1 MCLKNEVQTALACKN
16 ETDPKPVAV
25 NCQDN
30 SSMCSNNE
38 EQPVLACKNEPEQK
52 TVAVNCQDN
61 SSMCSNNEE
70 QNTIAYKNDA
80 INSELVLESLIGMI
94 IETWRFVKSYQSMAI
109 KLPAI
114 DQTKHQNKLR
124 YFLRQLNNQLAKSN
138 ISIVGCEGQIYQEGM
153 AVSAINLD
161 EFSHEDTL
169 IVDQVIEPIIMGSNG
184 LLHTGIVTLKKQ
196 EGK

>member
-1 MCLKNEVQTALACKN
+1 MAEHTSN
-16 ETDPKPVAV
+16 
-25 NCQDN
+25 N

-38 EQPVLACKNEPEQK
+38 EQPVLACTNEPEPK
-52 TVAVNCQDN
+52 PVAAN
-61 SSMCSNNEE
+61 SLDDSSTCSKNEE
-70 QNTIAYKNDA
+70 KPVLACKSDEVSSN
-80 INSELVLESLIGMI
+80 LVLESLIGMV
-94 IETWRFVKSYQSMAI
+94 IESWRFVKSYHSMAI
-109 KLPAI
+109 KLPTN
-114 DQTKHQNKLR
+114 DQTKHLNKLR
-124 YFLRQLNNQLAKSN
+124 YFQRQLNIQLAKSN
-138 ISIVGCEGQIYQEGM
+138 ISIVSCEGQVYQEGM

>member
-1 MCLKNEVQTALACKN
+1 MYIPPSFDLKPEL
-16 ETDPKPVAV
+16 VAELTS
-25 NCQDN
+25 NN

-38 EQPVLACKNEPEQK
+38 EQPVLACTNEPEPK
-52 TVAVNCQDN
+52 PVAAN
-61 SSMCSNNEE
+61 SLDDSSTCSKNEE
-70 QNTIAYKNDA
+70 KPVLACKSDEVSSN
-80 INSELVLESLIGMI
+80 LVLESLIGMV
-94 IETWRFVKSYQSMAI
+94 IESWRFVKSYHSMAI
-109 KLPAI
+109 KLPAN
-114 DQTKHQNKLR
+114 DQTKHLNKLR
-124 YFLRQLNNQLAKSN
+124 YFQRQLNIQLAKSN
-138 ISIVGCEGQIYQEGM
+138 ISIVSCEGQVYQEGM